1 MTALEVLIK
10 QLDEQASY
18 LREGLSLGR
27 ASSFE
32 EYKGTCGEIK
42 GLLVARGFI
51 LDLIQKMESSDD

>member
-1 MTALEVLIK
+1 MTAFEILVK

-27 ASSFE
+27 ASTFE

-42 GLLVARGFI
+42 GLLVAKGYI
-51 LDLIQKMESSDD
+51 LDLMQHMETSDD

>member
-1 MTALEVLIK
+1 MTALDLLAK

-42 GLLVARGFI
+42 GLLVARGFV
-51 LDLIQKMESSDD
+51 LDLIQKMENSDE

>member
-1 MTALEVLIK
+1 MTALELLVK

-27 ASSFE
+27 ASTFE

-42 GLLVARGFI
+42 GLLVAKGYI
-51 LDLIQKMESSDD
+51 LDLKERMENSDE

>member
-1 MTALEVLIK
+1 MTALELLVQ

-42 GLLVARGFI
+42 GLLVAKGYI
-51 LDLIQKMESSDD
+51 LDLVQKMESSDE

>member
-1 MTALEVLIK
+1 MTALELLVK

-42 GLLVARGFI
+42 GLLVAKGYI
-51 LDLIQKMESSDD
+51 LDLMQNMEKSDD

>member
-1 MTALEVLIK
+1 MTALELLVK

-42 GLLVARGFI
+42 GLLVAKGYI
-51 LDLIQKMESSDD
+51 LDLMQHMETSDD

>member
-1 MTALEVLIK
+1 MTVLEILVK

-27 ASSFE
+27 VSSFE

-42 GLLVARGFI
+42 GLLVAKGYI
-51 LDLIQKMESSDD
+51 LDLMQHMETSDD